1 MFILLNWEDKFNKD
15 IQTLAKIK
23 SNMKIYI
30 KKDSNYYYP
39 VLYTLKVIE
48 KNKQFNFNFVDSPKE
63 ADLIW
68 DHLHSNSQVVALFFY
83 AELEKK
89 KPNLLHYNLFKE
101 DQIIRDERGENDLI
115 ATIFYMIN
123 CLQEL
128 SLKEGDLDKFG
139 RYKFESSYQYKFNS
153 IEINL
158 VQKYIDQ
165 IVDLIGIKGRSRK
178 SSFFISHDI
187 DKIYGSL
194 LEDGFW
200 ALKNLRIDV
209 ILTLLANEFIRKP
222 HWKNIDKIIQIDSEY
237 DVRST
242 FFWLV
247 NKGKGISNIKNA
259 DYSIRKEQK
268 LLKLIEDSGFVNGLH
283 KSCSEMSIDDEINKG
298 NLNTTFKRDHY
309 LKFLPHKDWIKVSE
323 SNINFDASL
332 GFVERYGFRN
342 SYGGTFQPY
351 NISEKKPY
359 DFVEAPLNF
368 MDNTFH
374 KYMKINQGDI
384 GEIVIDFF
392 EKNKENCLFSLIWHN
407 NYFTDYK
414 YNSFLKEYK
423 KVLSYIY
430 ENKVDC
436 LTPQEI
442 VNENML
448 TW

>member
-1 MFILLNWEDKFNKD
+1 
-15 IQTLAKIK
+15 
-23 SNMKIYI
+23 MKIYI
-30 KKDSNYYYP
+30 KKDSNYYNP
-39 VLYTLKVIE
+39 ILYTLKVIE
-48 KNKQFNFNFVDSPKE
+48 KNKQLYFNFVDSPEK

-68 DHLHSNSQVVALFFY
+68 DHLNSNSQVVTLFFY
-83 AELEKK
+83 AELERN
-89 KPNLLHYNLFKE
+89 KPNLLHDNIFKE
-101 DQIIRDERGENDLI
+101 DQIIRDKTGKKDLI

-128 SLKEGDLDKFG
+128 SVKEVDLDKFG
-139 RYKFESSYQYKFNS
+139 RFKFESSYQYRFNS

-165 IVDLIGIKGRSRK
+165 IVDLMGINGRSRK

-200 ALKNLRIDV
+200 ALKNMRIDV

-247 NKGKGISNIKNA
+247 NKGKGISNIQNA

-309 LKFLPHKDWIKVSE
+309 LKFLPHKDWNKVSE

-332 GFVERYGFRN
+332 GFAERYGFRN
-342 SYGGTFQPY
+342 SYGSAFQPF

-359 DFVEAPLNF
+359 DFVIAPLNF

-384 GEIVIDFF
+384 GKIVINFF

-407 NYFTDYK
+407 NYFTNYK
-414 YNSFLKEYK
+414 YNSFLKQYK

-430 ENKVDC
+430 ENKINC